1 MKKKTY
7 FYIASII
14 ILVIVLVG
22 YLLSAK
28 ETKKEYTE
36 ILNTLEG
43 SECELVAEC
52 GDLISIN
59 CMAEVDGP
67 FYYVNKNTKKIVS
80 RCGGFC
86 DRAGGCPNACPPV
99 EWSCNPKE
107 SKL

>member
-1 MKKKTY
+1 
-7 FYIASII
+7 
-14 ILVIVLVG
+14 
-22 YLLSAK
+22 
-28 ETKKEYTE
+28 
-36 ILNTLEG
+36 
-43 SECELVAEC
+43 
-52 GDLISIN
+52 
-59 CMAEVDGP
+59 MAEVDGP